1 MNKVYIY
8 VPYISANIVSIVDKN
23 FQPNKLS
30 SRYYTTSIFNIRQER
45 RSKKIRKIINLLS

>member
-1 MNKVYIY
+1 MNKGYIY